1 MVQVQISV
9 FQHGILFGRS
19 GERFHIRM
27 KFDSCMKLL
36 SFINPQKSLGLE
48 QNLGVY
54 IYISL
59 MPLKMFIQ
67 GPLVG
72 SGQLVEHEA
81 LDLGVVKLSPMLD
94 IKLVFVF

>member
-1 MVQVQISV
+1 
-9 FQHGILFGRS
+9 
-19 GERFHIRM
+19 
-27 KFDSCMKLL
+27 
-36 SFINPQKSLGLE
+36 
-48 QNLGVY
+48 
-54 IYISL
+54 

-67 GPLVG
+67 GRLGG